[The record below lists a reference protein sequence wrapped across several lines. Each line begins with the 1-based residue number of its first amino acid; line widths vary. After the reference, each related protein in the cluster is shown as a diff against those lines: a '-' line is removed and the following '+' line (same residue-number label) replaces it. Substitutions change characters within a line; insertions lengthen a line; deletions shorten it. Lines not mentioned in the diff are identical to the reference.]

1 MTDKKVLEP
10 HGEPRIPWEYVPNL
24 ELKCLEFIKVEPM
37 YRINCEQALA
47 IGFLNI
53 TGTQSYDTEHNVLNL
68 PTTRKIKYKA
78 VF

>member
-1 MTDKKVLEP
+1 
-10 HGEPRIPWEYVPNL
+10 
-24 ELKCLEFIKVEPM
+24 M

-68 PTTRKIKYKA
+68 PNTRKIKYKA